1 MRDRRATQKD
11 VALLAGVS
19 QATVSMAV
27 SGVAHSI
34 PAETLEKIA
43 SAARELGYVPNRFAQ
58 ALKTNR
64 TMTIA
69 CVVPD
74 ITNPF
79 YPALMHAVQSVCE
92 ARNYDVIAVNT
103 DGLAARESRFLDWA
117 RQGRVDGVV
126 GVFWTLRATDFRP
139 LIDSGV
145 PVVRIESA
153 RKSAGAIPL
162 DNIFVDSR
170 AGSRAMAEYLIGRGH
185 RQIAMI
191 AGQGGPQQVRVE
203 GYAEALTQ
211 AGLTPDVV
219 MDEKFSEEGGLR
231 AARSI
236 LARPQRPTAIFAAND
251 LMAIGAVQALREAG
265 LRVPQDIAVAGFDD
279 ISAAQLVSPALTTVA
294 QFQSDLGLKAAQIL
308 MERMT
313 AKTNES
319 GTALE
324 MPFRL
329 IERQST

>member
-27 SGVAHSI
+27 SGAASNI
-34 PAETLEKIA
+34 PADTLEKIA
-43 SAARELGYVPNRFAQ
+43 AAARELGYVPNRFAQ

-79 YPALMHAVQSVCE
+79 YPALMRAVQSVCE
-92 ARNYDVIAVNT
+92 AGNYDVIAVNT
-103 DGLAARESRFLDWA
+103 DGLAAREERFLQWA

-126 GVFWTLRATDFRP
+126 GVFWTLRATDFKP

-145 PVVRIESA
+145 SVVRIESA
-153 RKSAGAIPL
+153 RKSSGTIPL

-170 AGSRAMAEYLIGRGH
+170 AGSFAMAQYLIGRGH
-185 RQIAMI
+185 ARIAMI

-203 GYAEALTQ
+203 GYAEALTR
-211 AGLTPDVV
+211 AGLIPDVV

-231 AARSI
+231 AARAI
-236 LARPQRPTAIFAAND
+236 LARPLRPTAIFAAND
-251 LMAIGAVQALREAG
+251 LMAIGAMQALREAG

-294 QFQSDLGLKAAQIL
+294 QFQSDLGLRAAQIL
-308 MERMT
+308 MDRMT
-313 AKTNES
+313 GKGSEG